1 MSPIRTVLTSAAL
14 ALAVSV
20 QVLAQSA
27 AAAPQAPKPAAP
39 TAGPKPAGTPPGPVA
54 PVGVPAGVAAPAG
67 YTIGTDDVLI
77 IIFWQEKEMSG
88 EVTVRPDGK
97 ISLPLLNEI
106 EANGKT
112 PEQLRLSIEEAARKF
127 LQEPAVTIVVK
138 QINSR
143 KVFITGMVGKPGP
156 YTLTAPTTVLQ
167 LIATAGGLMEFADR
181 EHIVI
186 VRTENGRPASYRF
199 NYKEVIQQK
208 RLTQNIELKAGD
220 TVVVP

>member
-1 MSPIRTVLTSAAL
+1 MSPIRTVLTTAAL
-14 ALAVSV
+14 ALAITVPA
-20 QVLAQSA
+20 LAQPASPA
-27 AAAPQAPKPAAP
+27 PRTAAPAAQ
-39 TAGPKPAGTPPGPVA
+39 PAGTPPGQVA
-54 PVGVPAGVAAPAG
+54 PAGVTAPAG
-67 YTIGTDDVLI
+67 YTIGTDDILI
-77 IIFWQEKEMSG
+77 VIFWQEKEMSG

-97 ISLPLLNEI
+97 ISLPLLNEV
-106 EANGKT
+106 EASGKT
-112 PEQLRLSIEEAARKF
+112 PEQLRQSIEVAARKF

-156 YTLTAPTTVLQ
+156 YPLTAPTTVLQ
-167 LIATAGGLMEFADR
+167 LIATAGGLQEYADR

-208 RLTQNIELKAGD
+208 KLTQNIELKAGD

>member
-1 MSPIRTVLTSAAL
+1 MSPIRTVLSVAALVL
-14 ALAVSV
+14 ALAAGAT
-20 QVLAQSA
+20 AQT
-27 AAAPQAPKPAAP
+27 AAPSRPAPAPAAP
-39 TAGPKPAGTPPGPVA
+39 AAAGQAVPS
-54 PVGVPAGVAAPAG
+54 GVPAPAG

-77 IIFWQEKEMSG
+77 VIFWQEKDMSA

-97 ISLPLLNEI
+97 ISLPLLNEV
-106 EANGKT
+106 EAAGRT
-112 PEQLRLSIEEAARKF
+112 PEQLRQAIEEAGRKY

-143 KVFITGMVGKPGP
+143 KVFITGMVGRPGP
-156 YTLTAPTTVLQ
+156 YPLTAPTTVLQ
-167 LIATAGGLMEFADR
+167 LIAMAGGLQEYADR

-208 RLTQNIELKAGD
+208 KLSQNIELKAGD
-220 TVVVP
+220 TVVIP

>member
-1 MSPIRTVLTSAAL
+1 MSA
-14 ALAVSV
+14 
-20 QVLAQSA
+20 
-27 AAAPQAPKPAAP
+27 
-39 TAGPKPAGTPPGPVA
+39 
-54 PVGVPAGVAAPAG
+54 
-67 YTIGTDDVLI
+67 
-77 IIFWQEKEMSG
+77 

-106 EANGKT
+106 DAAGKT
-112 PEQLRLSIEEAARKF
+112 PEQLRLVIEETARKF

-143 KVFITGMVGKPGP
+143 KAFITGMVGKPGP
-156 YTLTAPTTVLQ
+156 YPLTAPTTVLQ
-167 LIATAGGLMEFADR
+167 LIAMAGGLQEYADR

-208 RLTQNIELKAGD
+208 KLAQNIELRAGD

>member
-1 MSPIRTVLTSAAL
+1 MSPIRTLAISVALTLLAASGLSA
-14 ALAVSV
+14 
-20 QVLAQSA
+20 QTPGQSPNTPPA
-27 AAAPQAPKPAAP
+27 RPVQAPA
-39 TAGPKPAGTPPGPVA
+39 PPGQA
-54 PVGVPAGVAAPAG
+54 APAGVPAPAG

-77 IIFWQEKEMSG
+77 VIFWQEKDMSA

-106 EANGKT
+106 TAAGQT
-112 PEQLRLSIEEAARKF
+112 PEQLRQTIEEAGRKF

-143 KVFITGMVGKPGP
+143 KVFITGMVGKAGP
-156 YTLTAPTTVLQ
+156 YSLTAPTTVLQ
-167 LIATAGGLMEFADR
+167 LIAMAGGLQEYADR

-186 VRTENGRPASYRF
+186 VRNENGRPTSFRF

-208 RLTQNIELKAGD
+208 KLGQNIELRAGD

>member
-1 MSPIRTVLTSAAL
+1 MSPIRTVCSIAAL
-14 ALAVSV
+14 VLMLAVATT
-20 QVLAQSA
+20 AQSPA
-27 AAAPQAPKPAAP
+27 PSRPAAPAAGQPPAGAAAPLAPA
-39 TAGPKPAGTPPGPVA
+39 
-54 PVGVPAGVAAPAG
+54 GVPAPPG

-77 IIFWQEKEMSG
+77 VIFWQEKEMSA

-106 EANGKT
+106 DAAGKT
-112 PEQLRLSIEEAARKF
+112 PEQLRLVIEETARKF

-143 KVFITGMVGKPGP
+143 KVFITGMVTKPGP
-156 YTLTAPTTVLQ
+156 YSLTAPTTVLQ
-167 LIATAGGLMEFADR
+167 LIAMAGGLQEYADR

-208 RLTQNIELKAGD
+208 KLAQNIELHAGD

>member
-1 MSPIRTVLTSAAL
+1 MSLIRPILTSVAL

-20 QVLAQSA
+20 PVMAQPA
-27 AAAPQAPKPAAP
+27 GATPQAPKPAAP
-39 TAGPKPAGTPPGPVA
+39 PTMAQPAGSPPSQIA
-54 PVGVPAGVAAPAG
+54 PAGVTAPAG

-106 EANGKT
+106 EASGKT
-112 PEQLRLSIEEAARKF
+112 PEQLRMSIEETARKF

-186 VRTENGRPASYRF
+186 VRSENGRPASYRF

>member
-1 MSPIRTVLTSAAL
+1 
-14 ALAVSV
+14 
-20 QVLAQSA
+20 
-27 AAAPQAPKPAAP
+27 
-39 TAGPKPAGTPPGPVA
+39 
-54 PVGVPAGVAAPAG
+54 
-67 YTIGTDDVLI
+67 
-77 IIFWQEKEMSG
+77 MSG

-97 ISLPLLNEI
+97 ISLPLLNEV

-208 RLTQNIELKAGD
+208 KLNQNIELKAGD

>member
-20 QVLAQSA
+20 PVLAQPTA
-27 AAAPQAPKPAAP
+27 VTQQAPKPAAP
-39 TAGPKPAGTPPGPVA
+39 SAAPQPAGTPPGQI
-54 PVGVPAGVAAPAG
+54 VPAGVAAPAG
-67 YTIGTDDVLI
+67 YTIGTDDILI

-106 EANGKT
+106 DASGKT
-112 PEQLRLSIEEAARKF
+112 PEQLRIAIEESARKF

-208 RLTQNIELKAGD
+208 KLAQNIELRAGD